1 MIEMAKNSFVIY
13 HNYRETL
20 EDLTDEQVGQL
31 FRAILD
37 YEIDKKEPNFNGEL
51 KIAFRFIKKD
61 LDLNSDKYESI
72 CERNRMNGLKG
83 GRPKNPKNPNGFSKT
98 QDNPEKPKK
107 ADNDNDNEYEDD
119 YDNKYE
125 DDYLLESKKE
135 SKNKEINNNNN
146 IHTHA
151 RESYDEIFE
160 DFGVEPMLKETLIEF
175 IRHCQ
180 LNKKMVTNDKLKGI
194 IIHLD
199 MAHKNVYDKI
209 HSVQNAISGGYFDII
224 ENKR

>member
-1 MIEMAKNSFVIY
+1 MAKNSFVIY
-13 HNYRETL
+13 HNYRDTL
-20 EDLTDEQVGQL
+20 EDLTNEQVGEL
-31 FRAILD
+31 FRAIFD

-107 ADNDNDNEYEDD
+107 ADNDNDYDNEYEYDYDDD
-119 YDNKYE
+119 YYI
-125 DDYLLESKKE
+125 ESKKE
-135 SKNKEINNNNN
+135 RKNKEINNNN

-151 RESYDEIFE
+151 RETYDEIFE
-160 DFGVEPMLKETLIEF
+160 DFGVEPMLKDTLIEF

-180 LNKKMVTNDKLKGI
+180 LNKRMVTNDKLKGI
-194 IIHLD
+194 IVHLD
-199 MAHKNVYDKI
+199 MAHNDVYGKI
-209 HSVQNAISGGYFDII
+209 QSVQNAISGGYFDII